1 MNHKLRNQFFTFADW
16 LMPLWLKLIPYK
28 IGFIICKNLFLYT
41 FKNSKL
47 WVRNSVQRKTL
58 VFGLSDLDLTFLT
71 DYPIDRNQFSQAN
84 KKVKFLVPFLGE
96 INFYQNNHFEFI
108 AKTINSFEL
117 ERDHHLQSFI
127 THTPQ
132 SDEVEKVVF
141 LLRMLRSDKALLRGE
156 NHYRQNKWR
165 DHFRMLNLSSP
176 PGMITAEI
184 IIKEISHFFSNKDEI
199 FKTLGTWLSSAP
211 WRDDLYHDHFGEHW
225 KFLNPHLYLW
235 FEKNDEQLAL
245 NVSELE
251 KNILKRQID
260 WELFGLY
267 SQRLWLDM
275 NSVNRHVER
284 LEKCL
289 SYYKL
294 PTENILLFREIMN

>member
-1 MNHKLRNQFFTFADW
+1 MFVDW
-16 LMPLWLKLIPYK
+16 LIPLWMKLIPYHLGFFISKK
-28 IGFIICKNLFLYT
+28 IFLNT
-41 FKNSKL
+41 FKHSKL

-58 VFGLSDLDLTFLT
+58 VFGLSDLDLTLLT
-71 DYPIDRNQFSQAN
+71 DSPIDRNHFFRTN
-84 KKVKFLVPFLGE
+84 KKVKMLVPFLGE
-96 INFYQNNHFEFI
+96 INFYQKNQFDFI

-127 THTPQ
+127 VFSPQ
-132 SDEVEKVVF
+132 LEEAEKVVF

-165 DHFRMLNLSSP
+165 DHFRMLHLSLP

-184 IIKEISHFFSNKDEI
+184 IIKEISHFFSNQDQI

-211 WRDDLYHDHFGEHW
+211 WRDDLYHDYFGEHW

-235 FEKNDEQLAL
+235 FEKNDDLLAPH
-245 NVSELE
+245 VSDFE
-251 KNILKRQID
+251 KIILKRQID

-267 SQRLWLDM
+267 TQRMWLDM
-275 NSVNRHVER
+275 KSVNLHVDR

-289 SYYKL
+289 LYYKL
-294 PTENILLFREIMN
+294 PTENISFFREIMN